1 MRRSSDA
8 IARVTA
14 AGERPSRRE
23 APARLLSS
31 AAAMKAVNA
40 SIRSMG
46 FSSHSRRL
54 SEGDLHPFSAA
65 LYPQKE
71 LWWGGECLDHFR
83 YRNNEL
89 RDTSILPL
97 HTSR

>member
-46 FSSHSRRL
+46 FSSHSRKL
-54 SEGDLHPFSAA
+54 SAGDHRPFSPLPPPTRGAVEGRKDA
-65 LYPQKE
+65 
-71 LWWGGECLDHFR
+71 
-83 YRNNEL
+83 
-89 RDTSILPL
+89 SIISDIA
-97 HTSR
+97 TMNCRIRVF